1 MSDESYL
8 TRSLNQAN
16 ARENKIININ
26 KKVVYILTSLVNSNE
41 FEIVISIGAN
51 DFSIYINFMHH
62 LNFPNIQAIIKVCET
77 IDNIR

>member
-16 ARENKIININ
+16 ARENKIIN
-26 KKVVYILTSLVNSNE
+26 KKVVDILTSLVNSNE

-62 LNFPNIQAIIKVCET
+62 LNFPYIQAIIEVCET